1 MSENE
6 HVWDEVQR
14 VAVSRFSGASVDD
27 DDIMRQVDL
36 MEAALNPNRQGAG
49 GGMGG
54 GGMMPPMMMGG
65 MGAGGGGGA
74 SGGGGG
80 GLGGGIGAGVSPA
93 PNMPQASA
101 GVGLGVSAAQ
111 APVAEEVDEV
121 EVPEMGGIG
130 GGLGGGPG
138 GGGGPGEDPSG
149 GLPIDELGAP
159 QPGAAGPPADGF
171 SADPEAVRGLA
182 TRWAEVAQ
190 ELQGLAVPVLDIG
203 LGIVHPAERPQQAVN
218 QQLIAWTGSAMGE
231 FEAMA
236 SRLQD
241 VAGQYEAVEDDGI
254 GAIKKETVDG

>member
-27 DDIMRQVDL
+27 DDVMRQVDL

-65 MGAGGGGGA
+65 MGAGGGGSA
-74 SGGGGG
+74 SGGGGGG
-80 GLGGGIGAGVSPA
+80 GLGGGIGAGITPA

-101 GVGLGVSAAQ
+101 GIGIGVSASQ
-111 APVAEEVDEV
+111 APVAEPTDEL
-121 EVPEMGGIG
+121 EAPEMGGIG
-130 GGLGGGPG
+130 GGMGGGPG
-138 GGGGPGEDPSG
+138 GGLGDDDTARLPGEEAG
-149 GLPIDELGAP
+149 GA
-159 QPGAAGPPADGF
+159 QPGVAGPPADGF

-190 ELQGLAVPVLDIG
+190 ELQGLNVPILDTG

-218 QQLIAWTGSAMGE
+218 QQLVAWTGSATAE

-241 VAGQYEAVEDDGI
+241 VAGQYEAVEDEGI